1 MHRTHSIAQ
10 IRMAPVQSHPHPS
23 FINGP
28 NHCTAIRKDAFTL
41 VELIIIVI
49 FLGILAAVTVP
60 KMNFSAISKKKADT
74 AARNIIT
81 VLRRTRGL
89 AISNA
94 ATNTN
99 GFALNMTGPVP
110 YTGYEIKNLDT
121 AAIVD
126 SFTIDS
132 DVDCTGGRKFRFGP
146 LGNLLAGSDS
156 TLTVTADGKNF
167 TITITSATGMIRCT
181 EN

>member
-1 MHRTHSIAQ
+1 MVLEYKASAFYLTLFRSGYAGLGLGNMHH
-10 IRMAPVQSHPHPS
+10 
-23 FINGP
+23 
-28 NHCTAIRKDAFTL
+28 TAIRKNAFTL
-41 VELIIIVI
+41 VELIIVVL
-49 FLGILAAVTVP
+49 FLAILAAVTVP
-60 KMNFSAISKKKADT
+60 KMNFSAVSKKKADT

-81 VLRRTRGL
+81 VLHRTRQL

-99 GFALNMTGPVP
+99 GFALNMTGSAP

-121 AAIVD
+121 TAIMD

-132 DVDCTGGRKFRFGP
+132 NVECTGGRKFRFGP

-156 TLTVTADGKNF
+156 TLTVTAGGKTF
-167 TITITSATGMIRCT
+167 TITITSATGMIKCT